1 MECSTNT
8 DGYKYIPSEYIQIEH
23 SAPSNKCYIPSDS
36 IHQMVLQYKYTWNVA
51 PIQMDTNTDG
61 MLHLIPSIRW
71 NVALTTWR
79 CCHVFVQ
86 LYDCKRESIRIVY
99 KRFKYKYTFQWNVNH
114 TTWSCRHVFA
124 HLNDGKR
131 SHVFADLNDCKR
143 SSIVIIHKCFKNSTH
158 PNRMC
163 NTFKQ
168 NAQQIHLHSNRN
180 THSNRMHN
188 EYTFIQI
195 EMHIH
200 LNRL

>member
-8 DGYKYIPSEYIQIEH
+8 DGHKYIPSEYIQIEH
-23 SAPSNKCYIPSDS
+23 SAPSSKCYIPSDS

-71 NVALTTWR
+71 NVALCSIRWNAALTTWS

-99 KRFKYKYTFQWNVNH
+99 KRFKYKYTLQWNVNH

-124 HLNDGKR
+124 HLND
-131 SHVFADLNDCKR
+131 CKR
-143 SSIVIIHKCFKNSTH
+143 SSIVIIHKCWDRQEKYA
-158 PNRMC
+158 
-163 NTFKQ
+163 K
-168 NAQQIHLHSNRN
+168 
-180 THSNRMHN
+180 
-188 EYTFIQI
+188 
-195 EMHIH
+195 
-200 LNRL
+200 